1 MIFKQLEITNYGI
14 FKGDHK
20 IIFASP
26 SIQSV
31 TLVGGLNGSGKT
43 TIFEAIQIA
52 LFGSQSNLHKENKQL
67 SYNKYLKSKIN
78 RDCKD
83 TEGTAI
89 RFTINLSD
97 DISLKEDLVITRAW
111 KNTTK
116 GLKEVFEVSKDNI
129 IDIDLS
135 ENWIEF
141 ISQII
146 SPNLS
151 KLFLFDGEKILQYAD
166 PQNTSSLLI
175 QGIQTLFGAD
185 LIADLEDDLK
195 ILKKRIIKGFDA
207 EMSSN
212 LEALDQD
219 IATIHKKIKTQES
232 SLDKASEALEK
243 LNKDFIKLENKF
255 DAYGLKKLSK
265 AQSLESDLQAL
276 MIKKEDLLKEQR
288 AIVSGSMPLSLL
300 SKSLKEIASLSDKP
314 AKLAEFENKI
324 EAFKTRDKEILKQ
337 LKKVKNPDIHRE
349 LKDYLKNS
357 LKKISKQK
365 PAVSHNSYIST
376 KDDHLLLNNE
386 LENDASSFNIFQKE
400 LNKTLLKI
408 EQTER
413 SIARVPDTKDSKT
426 MFDKRDNLIKDIAE
440 KESQIKE
447 LTQILDNDFNE
458 EKILKNKYKKAFD
471 LEVDKL
477 QAESV
482 QSKQLQRIKYTEN
495 VLEKFNNEI
504 VIRSLDSIEQQIT
517 MKFKYLIRKE
527 SLVENFYID
536 KSTYLL
542 SGKSATG
549 KSIELIDLSAGERQI
564 LAISILWSLSEL
576 SKTNIPVIIDT
587 PLGRLDSKHR
597 HQLITKYFPEAGPQ
611 TIILST
617 DEEVIGNYYKTFKP
631 YIGKQYLCSENKKE
645 SGTGIIKEG
654 YF

>member
-14 FKGDHK
+14 FKGEHK
-20 IIFASP
+20 INFASP

-52 LFGSQSNLHKENKQL
+52 LFGAQSNLHKENKQL
-67 SYNKYLKSKIN
+67 SYNKYLHSKIN

-89 RFTINLSD
+89 RFTIDLSD
-97 DISLKEDLVITRAW
+97 DIDLNEELVITRAW

-116 GLKEVFEVSKDNI
+116 GLKEVFEVSRGNI

-195 ILKKRIIKGFDA
+195 ILKKRIIKSFDA

-212 LEALDQD
+212 LEALDKD
-219 IATIHKKIKTQES
+219 IAVIHKKIKTQELA
-232 SLDKASEALEK
+232 LDATQEALEK
-243 LNKDFIKLENKF
+243 LNKDFTKLENKF

-276 MIKKEDLLKEQR
+276 TIKKEELLKEQR
-288 AIVSGSMPLSLL
+288 AIVAGSMPLSLL
-300 SKSLKEIASLSDKP
+300 SGSLQEIAFLSDKP
-314 AKLAEFENKI
+314 AKLTEFENKI
-324 EAFKTRDKEILKQ
+324 KAYKARDKEILNQ
-337 LKKVKNPDIHRE
+337 LKKSTNAKLHKE
-349 LKDYLKNS
+349 LKDYLDDS

-365 PAVSHNSYIST
+365 PDISQN
-376 KDDHLLLNNE
+376 KFISSSDDHLVLNNE
-386 LENDASSFNIFQKE
+386 LENESSNFDILQKE

-413 SIARVPDTKDSKT
+413 SLARVPDTKDSKS
-426 MFDKRDNLIKDIAE
+426 MFDKRDNLIKDIAA
-440 KESQIKE
+440 KESQINE
-447 LTQILDNDFNE
+447 LKQTLENDSNE

-504 VIRSLDSIEQQIT
+504 VIRSLNSIEKHIT
-517 MKFKYLIRKE
+517 TKFKYLIRKD

-536 KSTYLL
+536 KSSYLL
-542 SGKSATG
+542 SGKSSSG
-549 KSIELIDLSAGERQI
+549 KAIELIDLSAGERQI

-576 SKTNIPVIIDT
+576 SRTNIPVIIDT

-617 DEEVIGNYYKTFKP
+617 DEEIIGDYYKTFKP

-645 SGTGIIKEG
+645 SGAGIIKEG

>member
-243 LNKDFIKLENKF
+243 LNKDFTKLENKF

-300 SKSLKEIASLSDKP
+300 SKSLQEIASLSDKP

-337 LKKVKNPDIHRE
+337 LKKAKNPDIHRE

>member
-232 SLDKASEALEK
+232 SLGKASEALEK
-243 LNKDFIKLENKF
+243 LNKDFTKLENKF

-300 SKSLKEIASLSDKP
+300 SKSLQEIASLSDKP

-337 LKKVKNPDIHRE
+337 LKKAKNPDIHRE